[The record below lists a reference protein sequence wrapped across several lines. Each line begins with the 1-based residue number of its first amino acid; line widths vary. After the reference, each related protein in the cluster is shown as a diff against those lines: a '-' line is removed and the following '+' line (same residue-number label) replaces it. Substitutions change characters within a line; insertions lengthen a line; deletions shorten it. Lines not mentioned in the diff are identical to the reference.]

1 MLTAYGIA
9 VHFAVQMIGHMVV
22 DTTFMNTGI
31 SLPFFSYGGS
41 SLLVQMYE
49 VGLLLRISEHDY
61 RSRAELEEA
70 EMRRRAGLD

>member
-1 MLTAYGIA
+1 
-9 VHFAVQMIGHMVV
+9 
-22 DTTFMNTGI
+22 
-31 SLPFFSYGGS
+31 
-41 SLLVQMYE
+41 MYE